1 MFESNRVVI
10 RVYNNNSMYIY
21 IYIYTSGGIILF
33 GTNRDYFWLR
43 REDHIKEKKPV
54 ECKESR
60 MDEPRVW
67 IAGGIYGA
75 SG

>member
-1 MFESNRVVI
+1 MIIF
-10 RVYNNNSMYIY
+10 
-21 IYIYTSGGIILF
+21 GG
-33 GTNRDYFWLR
+33 GDDR
-43 REDHIKEKKPV
+43 REDHRKEKIPV

-60 MDEPRVW
+60 MDESRVW

>member
-1 MFESNRVVI
+1 M
-10 RVYNNNSMYIY
+10 
-21 IYIYTSGGIILF
+21 F